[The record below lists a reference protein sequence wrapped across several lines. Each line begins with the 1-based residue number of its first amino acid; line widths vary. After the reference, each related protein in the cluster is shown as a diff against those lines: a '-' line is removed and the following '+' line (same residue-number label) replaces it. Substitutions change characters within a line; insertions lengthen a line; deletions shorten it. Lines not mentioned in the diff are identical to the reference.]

1 METKVLGPF
10 FILATVSFQVSADD
24 EPIIANGWKGMCKV
38 AATFSTGPGIARHLI
53 ESVTNAQKVTA
64 EASRKVKV
72 MAIKETNPK
81 RRIAIQGLAQ
91 ELDDSEKQIIG
102 KLSTITTLAIEAAA
116 TSADMHGR
124 INEFIGLL
132 HKAQTTTSKTGYC
145 LGAGT
150 GDSHPAGDVAAT
162 ACGSE
167 TISAEPQAT
176 RLTPD
181 QIDDNGIKN
190 GQAGTITGKSS
201 TPAKCILFKDGSNS
215 AATFFQDTSKVTL
228 LGGLLEV
235 TPATG
240 GKAINVA
247 DSNKLRSNNEISKQ
261 DALSKAYDKLRQIN
275 AYKINDLPKDVASAI
290 RQAASKDNL
299 KTTIAKIYKQ
309 DNRDSTEG
317 MPKDDQEAAVNALL
331 GSDGTSID
339 NFIDSISSTQVL
351 NIANSKTEDKALGT
365 ITDLDELSQI
375 LAYYNRKIIT
385 ELTKAQSTLQ
395 SKSKHCNDKALTL
408 TSDCSKYKANK
419 TICETED
426 NCKWEGESDTKGECK
441 PKDGKGQTSAA
452 GAGDAGASDTAAKK
466 CSDKKKEEECKS
478 PNCKWDGKEC
488 KDSSIL
494 ANKHFAL
501 SVVSAAFVALLF

>member
-10 FILATVSFQVSADD
+10 FILATVTFQVSADD
-24 EPIIANGWKGMCKV
+24 EPIIADAWKGMCKV

-72 MAIKETNPK
+72 MAIRETNPK

-91 ELDDSEKQIIG
+91 ELDDSEKKIIG
-102 KLSTITTLAIEAAA
+102 KLSTITALAIEAAT

-132 HKAQTTTSKTGYC
+132 HKAQTTTTKSGYC

-150 GDSHPAGDVAAT
+150 GGTHPGGSVAAT
-162 ACGSE
+162 ACGSA

-201 TPAKCILFKDGSNS
+201 TPTKCILFKDGSNS
-215 AATFFQDTSKVTL
+215 AATFFQDSTKVAL

-235 TPATG
+235 TPATES
-240 GKAINVA
+240 KAINVV
-247 DSNKLRSNNEISKQ
+247 DTNRLRSNNELSKE

-275 AYKINDLPKDVASAI
+275 AYKLNDLPKDVASAI
-290 RQAASKDNL
+290 RQAANKDNL

-317 MPKDDQEAAVNALL
+317 MPKDEQEAAVNALL
-331 GSDGTSID
+331 GSDGTVIEV
-339 NFIDSISSTQVL
+339 FIDSISSTQVL
-351 NIANSKTEDKALGT
+351 NIANPKTEDKALGT
-365 ITDLDELSQI
+365 ITALDELSQI
-375 LAYYNRKIIT
+375 LDYYNRKIIT

-395 SKSKHCNDKALTL
+395 LKIKHCNDKPLTV
-408 TSDCSKYKANK
+408 TSDCSKHKANK

-426 NCKWEGESDTKGECK
+426 NCKWEGTTETEGTCK
-441 PKDGKGQTSAA
+441 PKNGKGQTSTAA
-452 GAGDAGASDTAAKK
+452 GTGDGATD
-466 CSDKKKEEECKS
+466 KKEEKCTGKKKDDCKS
-478 PNCKWDGKEC
+478 PDCKWEGETC
-488 KDSSIL
+488 KDSSFL
-494 ANKHFAL
+494 LTKKFAI